1 MHWPPYSRKNVAAW
15 LGGWALLAALA
26 SMVLGMCLIPQD
38 GVVPSYAMESAFVFR
53 LERSL
58 AIAVALIAP
67 TLVIGPLLS
76 GALPRK
82 VSSDGID
89 WDEERGTVVNTLD
102 GVDKRLEKLETALKR
117 ITELNG

>member
-15 LGGWALLAALA
+15 LGGWALAAALVA
-26 SMVLGMCLIPQD
+26 LVLGMCLIPQN
-38 GVVPSYAMESAFVFR
+38 GEVPSYAMESVFVFR

-58 AIAVALIAP
+58 AIAIALIAP
-67 TLVIGPLLS
+67 TLVIGPFLS

-82 VSSDGID
+82 VSSQGID
-89 WDEERGTVVNTLD
+89 WDEERATVVGTLD
-102 GVDKRLEKLETALKR
+102 GVEKRLDKLEKALER

>member
-1 MHWPPYSRKNVAAW
+1 MTLPPYTRSKVAGS
-15 LGGWALLAALA
+15 LGAWALFAAAAALL
-26 SMVLGMCLIPQD
+26 LGMWLIPQS
-38 GVVPSYAMESAFVFR
+38 GEVPSYAMESALVFR

-89 WDEERGTVVNTLD
+89 WDEERDTVVGTLD
-102 GVDKRLEKLETALKR
+102 SVEERLDKLEKALEKMTD
-117 ITELNG
+117 LNG